1 MWKVQTSPCL
11 LLQTSDESIEQD
23 TIQQWSEM
31 HFSLDPSFKNNFHV
45 WHQIPHPAS
54 GSYGLLQHSGYPPPT
69 PAVSPCLTSPSTS
82 YTHSS
87 DWQLYDTTSYNQASL
102 TFATASAEQ
111 TGIWLL
117 LHALT
122 TLYHVW
128 LLYNTI
134 SLDIFLQLIY
144 LLWCFW
150 VTGVTGLHEPS
161 IWMTLSQL
169 LIPLNIVTL
178 FNNTCN
184 LHGSWEFRIIFAY

>member
-1 MWKVQTSPCL
+1 MWKAQTSPCL
-11 LLQTSDESIEQD
+11 LLQTSDESTEQD

-31 HFSLDPSFKNNFHV
+31 HFSLDPSFKHNFHV

-54 GSYGLLQHSGYPPPT
+54 GSYGLLQHSGYPPPIA
-69 PAVSPCLTSPSTS
+69 AVSPCLTSPSTS
-82 YTHSS
+82 STHSS
-87 DWQLYDTTSYNQASL
+87 DWQLNDTTSYNQTSL
-102 TFATASAEQ
+102 TFASAKQ

-128 LLYNTI
+128 LLHNMI

-150 VTGVTGLHEPS
+150 VTGVTGLHETS
-161 IWMTLSQL
+161 IWMMLCQL
-169 LIPLNIVTL
+169 LIPLNIVTIS
-178 FNNTCN
+178 NNTCN
-184 LHGSWEFRIIFAY
+184 FHRSWEFWIIFAY